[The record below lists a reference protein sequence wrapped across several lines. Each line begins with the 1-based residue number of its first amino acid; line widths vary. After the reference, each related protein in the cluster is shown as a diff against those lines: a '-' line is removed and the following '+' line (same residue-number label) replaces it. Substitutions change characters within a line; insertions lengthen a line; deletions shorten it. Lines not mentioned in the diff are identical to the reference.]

1 MKSLHQE
8 NIQNKIYT
16 VRNLQVMLDS
26 DLAILFETETK
37 FINRSVKR
45 NISRFPED
53 FACQITIEEWDIIRY
68 QNGTLKNGSGRG
80 QHRKYLPWVFTEQ
93 GVAMLSA
100 VLNTNQAVFASIQ
113 IMHAFVSM
121 RNILMNNAHVIQR
134 LDRLEINRIQTDQKL
149 DQIFKALESVKPK
162 RKQGIFF
169 DGQIFDAYVFV
180 SDIVK
185 EAKSEIVL
193 IDNYID
199 ESTLTILSKKSAN
212 VKVRLLTKKC
222 SRQLLLDV
230 QKVNEQY
237 DGFEVHHFDKSHDR
251 FLIIDKAVV
260 YHIGASLKDL
270 GKKWFAFSK
279 MDKLSLSTILN
290 TVPE

>member
-121 RNILMNNAHVIQR
+121 RNILMNNAHVI
-134 LDRLEINRIQTDQKL
+134 
-149 DQIFKALESVKPK
+149 
-162 RKQGIFF
+162 
-169 DGQIFDAYVFV
+169 
-180 SDIVK
+180 
-185 EAKSEIVL
+185 
-193 IDNYID
+193 DN
-199 ESTLTILSKKSAN
+199 
-212 VKVRLLTKKC
+212 
-222 SRQLLLDV
+222 
-230 QKVNEQY
+230 
-237 DGFEVHHFDKSHDR
+237 SHDR

-290 TVPE
+290 AVPE